1 MKAKLNGR
9 RREGIGNNLL
19 IDEYP
24 LLVLPSLAKEIGLNE
39 ALVLQQIQYWLGKK
53 LNYEDG
59 RYWVYNTYEGWAEQF
74 PFWSVSTI
82 RRILGKLE
90 KDGLVISGNYNK
102 MGADRTKWYS
112 IDYEKLSELVQ
123 SNVKSE

>member
-1 MKAKLNGR
+1 MVR
-9 RREGIGNNLL
+9 NLL

-24 LLVLPSLAKEIGLNE
+24 LLVPPSLAVEFGLNE
-39 ALVLQQIQYWLGKK
+39 AIVLQQIHYWLAKK
-53 LNYEDG
+53 GNFEDG
-59 RYWVYNTYEGWAEQF
+59 RYWVYNTYEGWAKQF

-90 KDGLVISGNYNK
+90 DSGVIISGNYNK

-112 IDYEKLSELVQ
+112 IDYDKLSGISQASVN
-123 SNVKSE
+123 S